1 MQNHQYGIMAKIET
15 EFTRMIDVDYPII
28 GAPMFL
34 VSYEELAIAVSEAGC
49 LGCIPLP
56 NYRTTDDLAKALKAI
71 RAATDKPIGVD
82 IHVSGKFPWEEQLAL
97 CLDAG
102 VSVFITS
109 LGDPTVILEDVHS
122 AGGKVFANVINL
134 EQGLR
139 AQERGVDG
147 LIAVA
152 SWAGGHEGT
161 TPTIILA
168 PYLAENT
175 ELPVIAAGG
184 ISTGSQMAAALAIG
198 ACGIVVGTRL
208 VATTESR
215 ASKEYK
221 EMIIESGPE
230 DIVSTERI
238 TGNPST
244 WIAKTTEGMESGPE
258 IGSRRW
264 LDLWSAGKSV
274 AQTESVIPAR
284 ALVRRI
290 VNDYF
295 EACGKLQATFN
306 Q

>member
-1 MQNHQYGIMAKIET
+1 MDKINTHLTEMLGI
-15 EFTRMIDVDYPII
+15 RYPII
-28 GAPMFL
+28 GAPMFI
-34 VSYEELAIAVSEAGC
+34 VSYEELAIAVSEAGG

-56 NYRTTDDLAKALKAI
+56 NYRTTDDLAKALKVI

-82 IHVSGKFPWEEQLAL
+82 IHVSGKFPWKEQLSL

-102 VSVFITS
+102 VNLFITS
-109 LGDPTVILEDVHS
+109 LGDPTVILDDVHS
-122 AGGKVFANVINL
+122 AGGKVFANVISL
-134 EQGLR
+134 EQGLKS
-139 AQERGVDG
+139 QERGLDG

-161 TPTIILA
+161 TPTIIIV
-168 PYLAENT
+168 PYLVKNT

-184 ISTGSQMAAALAIG
+184 ISTGGQMAAAMAIG

-208 VATTESR
+208 VATTEAR

-230 DIVSTERI
+230 DIVSTDRL

-244 WIAKTTEGMESGPE
+244 WLSKTIEGVEAGPE
-258 IGSRRW
+258 VGSRKW

-274 AQTESVIPAR
+274 AQTEGIIPAKD
-284 ALVRRI
+284 LVKEM
-290 VNDYF
+290 VEDYF
-295 EACGKLQATFN
+295 KACGKLQATIN

>member
-1 MQNHQYGIMAKIET
+1 MDRINTHLT
-15 EFTRMIDVDYPII
+15 EMLDIKYPII
-28 GAPMFL
+28 GAPMFV
-34 VSYEELAIAVSEAGC
+34 VSYEELAIAVSEAGG

-56 NYRTTDDLAKALKAI
+56 NYRTTEDLSKALKTI

-97 CLDAG
+97 CLEAG

-122 AGGKVFANVINL
+122 AGGKVFANVISL
-134 EQGLR
+134 EQGLK
-139 AQERGVDG
+139 AQERGLDG

-161 TPTIILA
+161 TPTIILV
-168 PYLAENT
+168 PDLAKNT
-175 ELPVIAAGG
+175 KLPVIAAGG
-184 ISTGSQMAAALAIG
+184 ISTGSQMAAALSIG

-215 ASKEYK
+215 AAKAYK

-230 DIVSTERI
+230 DIVSTDRI

-244 WIAKTTEGMESGPE
+244 WIAKTIEGIESGPE
-258 IGSRRW
+258 IGSRKW

-274 AQTESVIPAR
+274 AQAREIKPAR
-284 ALVRRI
+284 DLVREI
-290 VNDYF
+290 VEDYF
-295 EACGKLQATFN
+295 KACEKLEATIN